1 MERAERARR
10 GKEFPQKGVQTK
22 WCSDWV
28 TGAPKAD
35 SVPGNAQ
42 PYGLPNVADR
52 VGEGPNLGR
61 SSLHSKAEAET
72 EASVT
77 NIASGKN
84 YDSDGGEIR
93 VTCINLVADQ
103 FYDRINV
110 GKVYLISKGTMKP
123 AKKNFN
129 HLNNEWEIIL
139 ESTSTIEPCL
149 DEEDSYIPSQQQFN
163 FRPISEIESMVNNP
177 MVDIIGVVVSV
188 HPPSTIRR
196 KNGTETQ
203 KRYLQLKDMSG
214 RSIELTLWGNFCNVE
229 GQRLQEMCDSGMC
242 PVLAVKAGRL
252 SDFNGKSVMTIS
264 SSQLFI
270 DPQFLEA
277 QQLTE
282 WFNREGKNVA
292 TPSILRDNSMSG
304 RTYVRKTLSQIKDEG
319 LGRAEKPD
327 WITVSTFV
335 WSVNIDN
342 FCYTACPLIVG
353 DRQCKKKVTLNGD
366 GMWHCEKC
374 GKDIP

>member
-1 MERAERARR
+1 M
-10 GKEFPQKGVQTK
+10 
-22 WCSDWV
+22 DII
-28 TGAPKAD
+28 
-35 SVPGNAQ
+35 
-42 PYGLPNVADR
+42 
-52 VGEGPNLGR
+52 
-61 SSLHSKAEAET
+61 
-72 EASVT
+72 T
-77 NIASGKN
+77 N
-84 YDSDGGEIR
+84 SDGGEIC
-93 VTCINLVADQ
+93 VSCFNLVADQ

-110 GKVYLISKGTMKP
+110 GKVYLISKGTLKP
-123 AKKNFN
+123 SKKNFN

-149 DEEDSYIPSQQQFN
+149 DEEDNSIPSQQQFN
-163 FRPISEIESMVNNP
+163 FWPISEIESMVNNP

-214 RSIELTLWGNFCNVE
+214 QSIELTLWGNFCNVE

-242 PVLAVKAGRL
+242 PVLAVKAGRV

-270 DPQFLEA
+270 DPQFPEA
-277 QQLTE
+277 QRLTE
-282 WFNREGKNVA
+282 WFNRDGKNVA
-292 TPSILRDNSMSG
+292 TLSILRDNSMSG
-304 RTYVRKTLSQIKDEG
+304 RTYVWKTLSQIKDEG

-327 WITVSTFV
+327 WITVSAFV

-342 FCYTACPLIVG
+342 FFYTACPLIVG

-366 GMWHCEKC
+366 GMWHCDRLKVKEEIYGDEGRVRPNVVKAERLNFADEC
-374 GKDIP
+374 KYLLGLIGRLSRDDPQTNYATILHGGNSNEMNSASGGNTTPI